1 MEKMDK
7 LSAISYLTNNKPVC
21 DNCLRGNLEE
31 IRIAVGLYQSVKDI
45 VAGNQDVFSQ
55 IELDAMVNN
64 ATSF

>member
-21 DNCLRGNLEE
+21 ENCLRGNLEE
-31 IRIAVGLYQSVKDI
+31 IRIAAGLYQLVKDI

-55 IELDAMVNN
+55 PELDDMVNK
-64 ATSF
+64 AVSF